1 MDVNT
6 VIQIINGVGFPIF
19 ACFSLGVYIVWDK
32 KSRNAYRAEMKE
44 SQENTL
50 IKLTESVDNNTKI
63 LNELIERLNK

>member
-19 ACFSLGVYIVWDK
+19 ACLAMGAYIVWDK
-32 KSRNAYRAEMKE
+32 KSRKAYRAEMKE
-44 SQENTL
+44 TQENTL